1 MSTWSGEGSST
12 PVDVV
17 WGLIDQVNLL
27 KTIFKLESTCTNI
40 AILILIV
47 ITISG
52 IVSAISLFHALLG
65 SGLFFHNISF
75 SVLAIVGRLLHR
87 RNTRKIKD

>member
-27 KTIFKLESTCTNI
+27 KTIFKLESMCANL
-40 AILILIV
+40 AILIIILQRSLRDSLV
-47 ITISG
+47 WH
-52 IVSAISLFHALLG
+52 VSAITFFHALRAVFIILV
-65 SGLFFHNISF
+65 SQFW
-75 SVLAIVGRLLHR
+75 
-87 RNTRKIKD
+87 K